1 MALFNPVFNHLSSI
15 FSAADNTRLHIILSC
30 NFLSQFNQ
38 FNKCAFRIYK
48 MSIFHTLASIYLHLI
63 LRILCLF
70 SVIYL
75 CAYMPVFRSTN
86 PAKLENRRFL
96 ISYMHAQ
103 MDILLIFSY
112 FMNSSFFIVSF
123 RQNAQ
128 KRDENRQASSV
139 WCFNTLMRYKGPF
152 LSFWAQN
159 LPHQCPAEVLHARH
173 FACFW
178 RIFIHI
184 YLI

>member
-1 MALFNPVFNHLSSI
+1 MARFHPVFNHLPSN
-15 FSAADNTRLHIILSC
+15 FSAAGNTRLHIIFSC
-30 NFLSQFNQ
+30 NFPSQFNQ
-38 FNKCAFRIYK
+38 FNKCAFCIYK

-75 CAYMPVFRSTN
+75 CAYIPVFRSTN
-86 PAKLENRRFL
+86 PAQLKNRRFL
-96 ISYMHAQ
+96 ISYMHVQ
-103 MDILLIFSY
+103 MDILHIFSD
-112 FMNSSFFIVSF
+112 FIISSFIIVSF

-128 KRDENRQASSV
+128 KRDENQQASSA

-159 LPHQCPAEVLHARH
+159 LPHQCPAEVLRAHH
-173 FACFW
+173 LACF
-178 RIFIHI
+178 
-184 YLI
+184 